1 MNKEPITIQF
11 TEHQLELIKEAME
24 LTIYQIE
31 KAKEDLKS
39 FLDDERVPKEHRVL
53 SNSMMQG
60 TLNELSENQ
69 NVLNIIKE
77 NLKDE

>member
-1 MNKEPITIQF
+1 MNRETITVQF
-11 TEHQLELIKEAME
+11 TKQQLELIKEAME

-39 FLDDERVPKEHRVL
+39 FLDDEVVPKEHRVL

-69 NVLNIIKE
+69 NILNIIKE
-77 NLKDE
+77 KLEQ